1 MTAEQLQRPLRLPAM
16 VWTFLKL
23 GSLGFGGGMAMIALM
38 EMEFVKRRRLI
49 DIEEFIHGVALSQ
62 ILGSFPVNAAFFIGY
77 RLHRWLGGVL
87 AGLAFLLPSLA
98 AVILLSWLYFTYHHM
113 PLLQAMLDSMAPV
126 VMGILVTM
134 AWGMKRRLV
143 HSPLVW
149 ALVLSGCLGSVARV
163 NPLALLGGG
172 GLLGWWQRMNTSHRP
187 RKHPQPGPTAVVVGV
202 PLAAQLVPHG
212 AVGTMVTSVPLVT
225 LGWTFLK
232 VGLAFFGGGVVLIP
246 LLKQLV
252 VDRLHWLTM
261 QEFIDGVA
269 ISQLMPGTI
278 AVLATFAGY
287 RLGGL
292 PGALVAT
299 AGLFLP
305 SLVLM
310 TFLSQFYSQFRHLEN
325 VKHFLAGVN
334 PVVVGMV
341 MSAAIYLAPTV
352 FPLQEPG
359 RLVLNVALFALTLV
373 MVGRDKR
380 HPALVLG
387 IGALT
392 GAIYGAIAG

>member
-187 RKHPQPGPTAVVVGV
+187 RKHPQPGPTAVVVG
-202 PLAAQLVPHG
+202 
-212 AVGTMVTSVPLVT
+212 
-225 LGWTFLK
+225 
-232 VGLAFFGGGVVLIP
+232 
-246 LLKQLV
+246 
-252 VDRLHWLTM
+252 
-261 QEFIDGVA
+261 
-269 ISQLMPGTI
+269 
-278 AVLATFAGY
+278 
-287 RLGGL
+287 
-292 PGALVAT
+292 
-299 AGLFLP
+299 
-305 SLVLM
+305 
-310 TFLSQFYSQFRHLEN
+310 
-325 VKHFLAGVN
+325 
-334 PVVVGMV
+334 MV